1 MGFQLDEFTWL
12 LLRMEISPEPFE
24 PYNIHTKSITALLAC
39 LFCSSSHSLALLFL
53 SLFPLKMSSF
63 FAKALTIGV
72 LAAPVF
78 AAPSSMVKKSQII
91 STSAKQAAIDLC
103 GTSDNLVLYD
113 TPWIVYNMFY
123 DAAGSV
129 GTQCTR
135 YDHVETPATG
145 DKKIVWSSETNIEYV
160 KAT

>member
-1 MGFQLDEFTWL
+1 
-12 LLRMEISPEPFE
+12 
-24 PYNIHTKSITALLAC
+24 
-39 LFCSSSHSLALLFL
+39 
-53 SLFPLKMSSF
+53 MSSF
-63 FAKALTIGV
+63 FAKVLTIGA
-72 LAAPVF
+72 LAAPAF
-78 AAPSSMVKKSQII
+78 AAPSSLVKKSQII

-135 YDHVETPATG
+135 YDHVEAPATG

>member
-1 MGFQLDEFTWL
+1 MA
-12 LLRMEISPEPFE
+12 P
-24 PYNIHTKSITALLAC
+24 
-39 LFCSSSHSLALLFL
+39 
-53 SLFPLKMSSF
+53 F
-63 FAKALTIGV
+63 FAKVFTISA
-72 LAAPVF
+72 LAAPAF

-91 STSAKQAAIDLC
+91 NTSAKQAAIDLC

-145 DKKIVWSSETNIEYV
+145 NKKIIWSSETNIEYV